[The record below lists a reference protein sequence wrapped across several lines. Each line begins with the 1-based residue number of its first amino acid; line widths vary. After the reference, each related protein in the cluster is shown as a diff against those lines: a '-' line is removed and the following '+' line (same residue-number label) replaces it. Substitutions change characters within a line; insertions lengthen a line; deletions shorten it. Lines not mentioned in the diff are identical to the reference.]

1 MTTSLRLSLKAG
13 EKIFINGAVLKV
25 DRKVSLELLND
36 AQFLLA
42 HHVITAERATTPL
55 RQLYFVIQTMLM
67 SPTTAASARP
77 IYRNSMR
84 ALAEAF
90 ESHDVLG
97 ALVQVSRHIDDDRP
111 YEALKVLR
119 KVFPV
124 EAKILGG
131 VVDAGPSQPGFSTS
145 ATPTQ
150 ELVTCN

>member
-13 EKIFINGAVLKV
+13 ERIFVNGAVLKV

-42 HHVITAERATTPL
+42 QHIITSEETTTPL
-55 RQLYFVIQTMLM
+55 KQLYFVIQTMLM
-67 SPTTAASARP
+67 SPASAASARA
-77 IYRNSMR
+77 IYRNSMI
-84 ALAEAF
+84 ALAQAF

-119 KVFPV
+119 KVFALEAEILGAANV
-124 EAKILGG
+124 TSTIEETRHHEAK
-131 VVDAGPSQPGFSTS
+131 PCS
-145 ATPTQ
+145 
-150 ELVTCN
+150 